1 MQRRAVQGM
10 RLDMIGAMSASSAE
24 QGDLPRV
31 LLVDDDDELSDLLVE
46 YLRRDGFDAE
56 AAGDGLTGVARA
68 LEGGFDIVVLD
79 VMMPGIDGVEAL
91 RRIRAAS
98 RVPVLML
105 TARGDDVDRI
115 VGLELGADDYV
126 AKPCTPRELAAR
138 LKAILRRVREAR
150 DAHAAGSSIVAGPLA
165 IWPGQRR
172 AFLHGEPLAL
182 TSTEFNVLS
191 TLARQAG
198 HVVEKGELSQQ
209 ALGRPLARFDRSL
222 DVHVSSLRQ
231 KLGTRDDG
239 SPWIE
244 TVRGRGY
251 QFVLD

>member
-1 MQRRAVQGM
+1 M
-10 RLDMIGAMSASSAE
+10 
-24 QGDLPRV
+24 PRV
-31 LLVDDDDELSDLLVE
+31 LLVDDDVELTDLLVE
-46 YLRRDGFDAE
+46 YLRRDGFDARAVGD
-56 AAGDGLTGVARA
+56 AASGVACA

-98 RVPVLML
+98 RIPVLML

-138 LKAILRRVREAR
+138 LRAILRRVREA
-150 DAHAAGSSIVAGPLA
+150 DASHPAESAIVVGPLA
-165 IWPGQRR
+165 VWPAQRR
-172 AFLHGEPLAL
+172 ATWRDAPLPL
-182 TSTEFNVLS
+182 TSTEFGVLEA
-191 TLARQAG
+191 LARNAG
-198 HVVEKGELSQQ
+198 RIVGKAELSEQ

-239 SPWIE
+239 ASWIE

-251 QFVLD
+251 QFLLP